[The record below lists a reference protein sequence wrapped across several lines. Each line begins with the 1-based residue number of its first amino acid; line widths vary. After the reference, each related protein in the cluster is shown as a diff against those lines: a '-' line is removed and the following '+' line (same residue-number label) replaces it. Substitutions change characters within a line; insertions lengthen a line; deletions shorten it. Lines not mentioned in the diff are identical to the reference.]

1 MRIVRIYIKWILI
14 TMPNQRETETANTV
28 FTFASSSDTN
38 SSARIQSEDLFQQKR
53 EIEIEH
59 TGRIDRL

>member
-1 MRIVRIYIKWILI
+1 
-14 TMPNQRETETANTV
+14 MPIQRETETANTV

>member
-1 MRIVRIYIKWILI
+1 
-14 TMPNQRETETANTV
+14 MPIQREAETASTV

-38 SSARIQSEDLFQQKR
+38 SSVRIKSEDFFHQKR

-59 TGRIDRL
+59 AGRIYRLKLTHSNKLILTA